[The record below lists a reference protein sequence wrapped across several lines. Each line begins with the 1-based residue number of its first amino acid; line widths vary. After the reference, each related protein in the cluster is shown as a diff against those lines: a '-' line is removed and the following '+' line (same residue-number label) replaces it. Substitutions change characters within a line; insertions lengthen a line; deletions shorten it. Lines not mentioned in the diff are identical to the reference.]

1 MTIDE
6 FWQWMSD
13 SSAELLEAD
22 GQEVADRVEER
33 LRDIDARI
41 GVEVSG
47 AAEPREMISTAWSD
61 RAAFDVVR
69 DIVAA
74 APPLEGWEIIAL
86 KPPRGFGFALDLD
99 GLHIDASELMFDPLS
114 AQEDPRL
121 LGVRVYVPGAADD
134 DDERLNRALPLILET
149 GIGEAAA
156 AQIDHSDFIAGPP
169 HDNKALP
176 IEQLLPYVQWHRKK
190 HGL

>member
-33 LRDIDARI
+33 LSVIDARI

-47 AAEPREMISTAWSD
+47 AAEPREMIITAWSD

-86 KPPRGFGFALDLD
+86 KPPRGFEFALDLD

-149 GIGEAAA
+149 GIGEEAA